1 MTGARGRELD
11 LDRVF
16 AALADPTRRAIL
28 TALLDGEASVSDLA
42 APFDMSLAGVS
53 KHLRIL
59 AQAGLVSQVRAG
71 REKSCRLEPDAINAA
86 LIWMQGFGG
95 FEGVDLDAVER
106 ILGEL
111 IGDEDGGDG
120 SGEDTGD
127 DVGDDAGTQGR
138 AVDADRPSEA
148 DAGATETGSPA
159 RR

>member
-1 MTGARGRELD
+1 MAGAEDPD

-42 APFDMSLAGVS
+42 APFEISLAGVS

-59 AQAGLVSQVRAG
+59 TLAGLVSQIRSG
-71 REKSCRLEPDAINAA
+71 REKTCRLEPDAINAA

-106 ILGEL
+106 ILGGL
-111 IGDEDGGDG
+111 IDDEDEAGDG
-120 SGEDTGD
+120 GESGEARPP
-127 DVGDDAGTQGR
+127 AGG
-138 AVDADRPSEA
+138 
-148 DAGATETGSPA
+148 
-159 RR
+159 